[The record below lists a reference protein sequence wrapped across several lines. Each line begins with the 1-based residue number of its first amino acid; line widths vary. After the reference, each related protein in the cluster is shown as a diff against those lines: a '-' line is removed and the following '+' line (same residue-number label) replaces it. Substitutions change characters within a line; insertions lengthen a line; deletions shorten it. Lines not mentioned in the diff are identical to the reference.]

1 MSHYDEA
8 MAEANAQQ
16 AEQDRETARYVPRS
30 FLRVPVVR
38 VEALPP
44 GHKTC
49 IDTRVTCVVCTLAD
63 GRKRYF
69 GCSRAYI
76 DSTLRM
82 VVENGE
88 PGVVKS
94 WDKVG
99 QEPPKPTGRKR
110 IGEIMMGWHSGQ
122 SDPVYAVASFYVDGR
137 EHPDRDTVEAARD
150 ALTWC
155 RGKAGSEDAAE
166 LEAAI
171 AALGRYADEDYR

>member
-1 MSHYDEA
+1 MSHYDDA
-8 MAEANAQQ
+8 LSEANAQQ
-16 AEQDRETARYVPRS
+16 AEQDRATARYVPRS

-49 IDTRVTCVVCTLAD
+49 TDTRVTCVVCTLAD

-82 VVENGE
+82 VIENGE

-94 WDKVG
+94 WEKVG
-99 QEPPKPTGRKR
+99 QPVLPSTGRKR
-110 IGEIMMGWHSGQ
+110 IGEIMMGWHAGQ

-137 EHPDRDTVEAARD
+137 KHPDRDMVDDARHN
-150 ALTWC
+150 LTRC
-155 RGKAGSEDAAE
+155 RPECSPEDAAD

-171 AALGRYADEDYR
+171 DALGRYLEDDYV